1 MRISSLNSQHDH
13 AFATFRKLSASIS
26 VAGGRL
32 TYFSNWKQFQ
42 VASLRNLFSIPLLQS
57 NEEKER
63 ERVNERQTEEREN
76 ILPRPQLF
84 MDWFSVL
91 THEIWIPMFILD
103 SDVRSWVLFWHW
115 ISGNRQESSTAVIC
129 KWSNFQS

>member
-42 VASLRNLFSIPLLQS
+42 VASLRNLFFHSSSSKQWR
-57 NEEKER
+57 EGEK

-103 SDVRSWVLFWHW
+103 NDVRSWVLFWHW
-115 ISGNRQESSTAVIC
+115 ISGNRQESSTAVM
-129 KWSNFQS
+129 